1 MRGEGRR
8 AKFWTRRAQVGG
20 IAGSEIELIEKR
32 LSLRNQSILAH
43 GWNTISE
50 RGWKTLSEWTET
62 GLLDVLAH
70 EAERLGEP
78 HELPQLPA
86 ALPAL

>member
-1 MRGEGRR
+1 M
-8 AKFWTRRAQVGG
+8 QMPPS
-20 IAGSEIELIEKR
+20 AGPPIELIEKR

-50 RGWKTLSEWTET
+50 SGWKTLSGWTKT
-62 GLLDVLAH
+62 GLLDVLAS

-78 HELPQLPA
+78 HELPQLPT